1 MANPKFVFL
10 NDQIVPWDEARVHV
24 STVAFKF
31 GTAVFEGV
39 RGYWNDAE
47 QRMYVFQLHEH
58 MQRLIYSQRAMR
70 FDGLIDTA
78 WIGEKTLELLRA
90 NDFREG
96 VHIMTTVF
104 VNGYG
109 DPLTRG
115 PLGLAITAGPRKNSN
130 KLEVGVTAQVS
141 SWMRSPDNAMPMR
154 IKCNANYQN
163 GRMAGLQAQTD
174 GYDTAILL
182 NSRGK
187 VAEGP
192 AMCFFMVRDGRLV
205 TPSVNSDI
213 LESITR
219 RTVLQLAAE
228 LGLPT
233 VEREVDRSELYAA
246 EEAFFCG
253 TAWEVT
259 PITSI
264 DRMPLGEGKPGP
276 HTRRLQETLLG
287 IADGTNADHAEWRTP
302 L

>member
-1 MANPKFVFL
+1 MVANPKYVFL
-10 NDQIVPWDEARVHV
+10 NDALVPWDEARVHV

-31 GTAVFEGV
+31 GTAVFEGI
-39 RGYWNDAE
+39 RGYWNETE
-47 QRMYVFQLHEH
+47 QRMFVFQLHEH

-70 FDGLIDTA
+70 FERVIDTA

-90 NDFREG
+90 NEFREG

-104 VNGYG
+104 VEGFG

-115 PLGLAITAGPRKNSN
+115 PVGLAITAGPRKHSDR
-130 KLEVGVTAQVS
+130 LEKGVSAQVS
-141 SWMRSPDNAMPMR
+141 SWMRSPDTAMPMR

-163 GRMAGLQAQTD
+163 GRLAGLQAQTD

-192 AMCFFMVRDGRLV
+192 AMCFCMVRDGRLV
-205 TPSVNSDI
+205 TPTVNSDI

-219 RTVLQLAAE
+219 RSVLELAGE
-228 LGLPT
+228 LGLET
-233 VEREVDRSELYAA
+233 LEREVDRSELYAA
-246 EEAFFCG
+246 DEAFFCG

-259 PITSI
+259 PVTSI
-264 DRMPLGEGKPGP
+264 C
-276 HTRRLQETLLG
+276 LLYTSDA
-287 IADGTNADHAEWRTP
+287 ADEN
-302 L
+302 